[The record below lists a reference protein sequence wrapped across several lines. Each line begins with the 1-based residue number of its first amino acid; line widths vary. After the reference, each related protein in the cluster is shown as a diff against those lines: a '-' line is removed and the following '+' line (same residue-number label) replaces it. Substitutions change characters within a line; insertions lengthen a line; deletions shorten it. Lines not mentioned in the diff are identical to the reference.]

1 MNRTWSNY
9 QKTNIK
15 TKILLKHRKKK
26 ILAAFE
32 KHSWHEE
39 SNAREKVGSGNR
51 MKSVGNRNIWLNIK
65 GI

>member
-1 MNRTWSNY
+1 MVKLPKNKYKNKNPF
-9 QKTNIK
+9 KTQE
-15 TKILLKHRKKK
+15 KK